1 MPDIHF
7 KCPHCGKHL
16 EVDDGAAGR
25 TVPCPQCSQNL
36 IIPAPDREPVPPST
50 IPTYIPCPYCAEDVR
65 LAAKKCKHC
74 GEFLDEALRAE
85 SPPLPA
91 GTPQEQQEP
100 SPKAPDA
107 ERTLYEAHPV
117 MFKNEPV
124 GYILSVLLCLVGIGI
139 IILLVWSLKCRGT
152 TLTITNRKT
161 VFRKG
166 LLSKFTTEVY
176 HSDVRNVMV
185 NQSFLQRLFKVG
197 TIGISSAG
205 QSGVEIGVDGL
216 SNPDQIRDLINKY
229 RSAA

>member
-1 MPDIHF
+1 
-7 KCPHCGKHL
+7 
-16 EVDDGAAGR
+16 
-25 TVPCPQCSQNL
+25 
-36 IIPAPDREPVPPST
+36 
-50 IPTYIPCPYCAEDVR
+50 
-65 LAAKKCKHC
+65 
-74 GEFLDEALRAE
+74 
-85 SPPLPA
+85 
-91 GTPQEQQEP
+91 
-100 SPKAPDA
+100 
-107 ERTLYEAHPV
+107 

-166 LLSKFTTEVY
+166 LLSKYTTEVY